1 MANGKTKV
9 IEALVDEETYTA
21 FVNGDA
27 VSNNGLRAQKGSFW
41 PSQPDFRLQ
50 NERAEKAKDYLLEV
64 GLTAVTYITFQVVLP
79 SIKRVTEEKIVPFVE
94 DKIDEMR
101 EKHRLKKAAKIN
113 AAEET
118 QMLER
123 NTEPSGE
130 TESKIIYF
138 DSYRKEA

>member
-21 FVNGDA
+21 FVNGEA
-27 VSNNGLRAQKGSFW
+27 VSNNGLRAQKGNFW

-50 NERAEKAKDYLLEV
+50 DERAEKAKDYLLDL
-64 GLTAVTYITFQVVLP
+64 GLAAATHFTFQIVLP

-94 DKIDEMR
+94 DKLDEIR
-101 EKHRLKKAAKIN
+101 EKHRLKKEAKMK

-118 QMLER
+118 QVPECD
-123 NTEPSGE
+123 TEPTGE

>member
-27 VSNNGLRAQKGSFW
+27 VSNNGLRAQKGNFW

-101 EKHRLKKAAKIN
+101 EKHRLKKAAKNN